1 MRLQGKRRS
10 TESTG
15 NEETA
20 RGVIQSTEG
29 GGTAR
34 GVIQSTENDV
44 NGVGAKTENIENIG
58 DEPGKKKKEL

>member
-1 MRLQGKRRS
+1 M
-10 TESTG
+10 
-15 NEETA
+15 
-20 RGVIQSTEG
+20 IQSTEG